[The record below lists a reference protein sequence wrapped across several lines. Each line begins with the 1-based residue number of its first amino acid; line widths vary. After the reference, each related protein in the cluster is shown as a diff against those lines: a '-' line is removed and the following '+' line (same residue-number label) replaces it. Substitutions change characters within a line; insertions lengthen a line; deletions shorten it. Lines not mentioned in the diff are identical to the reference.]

1 MNLVNAGHPQNEIL
15 NSWKEIA
22 RYLDRG
28 VRTVQRWE
36 RELHLPVRRPR
47 GKRRSAVLAL
57 RREIDAWLNCCPQAA
72 LEEPPAYR
80 ATDGL
85 GDRILHR
92 DRMAD
97 ALASLAKNVRH
108 AATLADSVR
117 QARNET
123 TGLLEACSRQLAS
136 FSARN

>member
-1 MNLVNAGHPQNEIL
+1 MNVLNMEHPQSEIL

-72 LEEPPAYR
+72 LEEP
-80 ATDGL
+80 ATRGTAAILSDG
-85 GDRILHR
+85 ILHR
-92 DRMAD
+92 DRMSG
-97 ALASLAKNVRH
+97 ALASLAE
-108 AATLADSVR
+108 SVR

-123 TGLLEACSRQLAS
+123 TGLLEACSKLAS

>member
-1 MNLVNAGHPQNEIL
+1 MNVLTADHAQSEIL

-72 LEEPPAYR
+72 LEESPVQSM
-80 ATDGL
+80 TDML
-85 GDRILHR
+85 SNRVLNR
-92 DRMAD
+92 DQMSG
-97 ALASLAKNVRH
+97 ALASLATNVRH
-108 AATLADSVR
+108 AASLAESVR

-123 TGLLEACSRQLAS
+123 TGLLEACSKLAS

>member
-1 MNLVNAGHPQNEIL
+1 MNVVNTGHPQNEIL

-72 LEEPPAYR
+72 LEESPAQNV
-80 ATDGL
+80 TD
-85 GDRILHR
+85 ILSSHMVRR
-92 DRMAD
+92 DQMSG
-97 ALASLAKNVRH
+97 ALASLTKNVRQ
-108 AATLADSVR
+108 AASLVESVR

-123 TGLLEACSRQLAS
+123 NGLLQACSRLAS
-136 FSARN
+136 FPARN